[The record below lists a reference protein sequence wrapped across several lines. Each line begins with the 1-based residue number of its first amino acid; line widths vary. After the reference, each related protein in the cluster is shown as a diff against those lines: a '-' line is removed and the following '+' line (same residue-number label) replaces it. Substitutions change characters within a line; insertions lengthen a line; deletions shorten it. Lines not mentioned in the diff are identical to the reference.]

1 MLSRFRQFLIK
12 TMSSDLPV
20 ISENVITINAKKSID
35 NVDVDEL
42 NVDSQAK
49 RSKIESIATL
59 ENKSDENK
67 IKKRKYALLI
77 GYCGEGYFGLQR

>member
-1 MLSRFRQFLIK
+1 
-12 TMSSDLPV
+12 MSSDLPV